1 MPRYQQLDAFM
12 AEMRRANPVC
22 AELQAT
28 ANAFEGRK
36 RDLHIT
42 PEHMSGCSAI
52 YRNFAANHDHVVVMG
67 FDADVC
73 VNANLF
79 GAPEEMPDGS
89 FVPPLTSMTHVVTSR
104 ALLAMQ
110 GQIFPFD
117 NRGEYGVLNGL

>member
-12 AEMRRANPVC
+12 AEVRRANPVC

-42 PEHMSGCSAI
+42 PEHMGGCSAI

-67 FDADVC
+67 FDA
-73 VNANLF
+73 
-79 GAPEEMPDGS
+79 
-89 FVPPLTSMTHVVTSR
+89 PLTSMTHVVTSR